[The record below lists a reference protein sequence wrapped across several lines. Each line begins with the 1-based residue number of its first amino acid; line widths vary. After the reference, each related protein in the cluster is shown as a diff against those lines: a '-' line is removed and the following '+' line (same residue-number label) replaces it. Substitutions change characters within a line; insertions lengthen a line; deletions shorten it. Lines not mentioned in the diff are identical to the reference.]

1 MLSTSTVKSLIVL
14 EVSDVDNDID
24 ATLNKPQRIF

>member
-1 MLSTSTVKSLIVL
+1 MLSTSTVKSLIIL